1 MRSFFKEINI
11 KPVLNYVLFEYKII
25 IILVSIFFSIGILDV
40 LTRPIVYS
48 SSSTFIINKK
58 IHQDFKSII
67 NPKTFNFEKLRNN
80 TYVDLNVNL
89 YFKII
94 NSQGFQNEI
103 LEIILTKND
112 SLFSY
117 KNYLLKKKNN
127 GQLKNFISDF
137 QIEKLIENKIKL
149 FYDNEN
155 ALFTLSYEE
164 DDPYLVS
171 QINNEALNIFAKRLD
186 KLHKIKLVSYE
197 SFLKN
202 ELKNRINEYDLLE
215 IEYLKII
222 NKKNNLSSFKIKSI
236 FSNYEEK
243 LNMKKII
250 LNDMKNEIVNA
261 YYNLNYNVSK
271 IFIVNKA
278 YIPINRKSPKR
289 KNLMINWILLGFS
302 ISYIFILL
310 KHKIYK
316 L

>member
-58 IHQDFKSII
+58 IHQDFKSI
-67 NPKTFNFEKLRNN
+67 
-80 TYVDLNVNL
+80 
-89 YFKII
+89 
-94 NSQGFQNEI
+94 NEI

-222 NKKNNLSSFKIKSI
+222 NKKNNLSS
-236 FSNYEEK
+236 
-243 LNMKKII
+243 L
-250 LNDMKNEIVNA
+250 
-261 YYNLNYNVSK
+261 
-271 IFIVNKA
+271 
-278 YIPINRKSPKR
+278 
-289 KNLMINWILLGFS
+289 
-302 ISYIFILL
+302 
-310 KHKIYK
+310 
-316 L
+316 

>member
-1 MRSFFKEINI
+1 MISFFKEINL
-11 KPVLNYVLFEYKII
+11 KPVLNYILFEYKLI
-25 IILVSIFFSIGILDV
+25 IILVSIFFSIGLLDV

-48 SSSTFIINKK
+48 CSSTFIINKK

-67 NPKTFNFEKLRNN
+67 NPKILNFEKLRNN
-80 TYVDLNVNL
+80 TYVDLNKNL
-89 YFKII
+89 YLEII

-117 KNYLLKKKNN
+117 KNYLLKKNN

-155 ALFTLSYEE
+155 ALFTLSNEE

-186 KLHKIKLVSYE
+186 KLHEIKLVSYE

-202 ELKNRINEYDLLE
+202 ELKNRINEYDVLE
-215 IEYLKII
+215 IEYLKNI
-222 NKKNNLSSFKIKSI
+222 NKKKNLSSFKIKSI
-236 FSNYEEK
+236 FSNYDEK

-250 LNDMKNEIVNA
+250 LNDMKNEIVNT

-278 YIPINRKSPKR
+278 YVPINRKSPKR
-289 KNLMINWILLGFS
+289 TNLMINWILLGFS